1 MLGSVLSGAAKG
13 LLKKP
18 KKVDPNK
25 FAGKMENAKAD
36 SKPKGGALALRP
48 TESIVKVVD
57 IKPNEGKVNAKGG
70 PLAEIQEGVH
80 SIVLALSNESKAK
93 KKRLKV
99 KRKNQEKKWRSFL
112 ESLSEIGKVGGAIG
126 GAIASKAGVGNLLS
140 NIWKTIGI
148 LFVGW
153 MMNYLPK
160 IITFIQKFVD
170 VVGKIVKFVEPIV
183 KALWATMVW
192 ITDKG
197 TKLFAMLIGV
207 EPDEALNNSI
217 IKNFTEIQKR
227 IPLIEAIFATFAV
240 LKAKSVIGGNR
251 TNRTNT
257 KSRTSNVKPKTSKTT
272 IKTSTKDSKLIRSRH
287 GTNAQRIYDNARQN
301 GKTIPQSNAAVN
313 KALKRGQIISKPDSG
328 LSSLGKSKG
337 KILKHGL
344 KRSVK
349 RGAIKLLG
357 KGAVK
362 TVGKLFGRIPI
373 VGSLIVAIS
382 QLLAGEPLG
391 KALFMGVGAG
401 LGGLLGSFIPI
412 PVVGTLLGE
421 GIGMFIGELLYEGM
435 MGKGWG
441 AAGKKLKDTLMGII
455 TGAGKI
461 GQAFIKWLFGG
472 GLAGMLGNAGKA
484 IANWFK
490 TGASNFINNF
500 PEIPI
505 PAITFAS
512 LLSGPLEKMLGGM
525 YTMNVIPTVDFK
537 KGDDSKA
544 WYDPRRHTGGA
555 SVGLTSIKNLIEK
568 MDYGL
573 QDILGT
579 IFNVIPGLSRLVEG
593 GKVDGIPNLG
603 LLAFPPLLIPHL
615 IKSFFPKAP
624 GSESGTTGPVAKKNI
639 LGITMSDE
647 HQSDEYLQQRDG
659 GELQTDLEPSRAA
672 SQEKEQTASSISES
686 ASYDKQD
693 GKVSSGIIPVPV
705 NQMQT
710 GTSGGS
716 SGGASSSGVNKY
728 DAVSD
733 FKKTMVL
740 AKLYPG

>member
-1 MLGSVLSGAAKG
+1 MLGSILGGAAKG
-13 LLKKP
+13 LMKKP
-18 KKVDPNK
+18 KKINPDK
-25 FAGKMENAKAD
+25 FAGKMEETKE
-36 SKPKGGALALRP
+36 SSGSKGGALALSP
-48 TESIVKVVD
+48 SESIVKVVD
-57 IKPNEGKVNAKGG
+57 IKPNEPKVKVKGG

-80 SIVLALSNESKAK
+80 SIVVALSNESKAK
-93 KKRLKV
+93 KKRLKA
-99 KRKNQEKKWRSFL
+99 KRKNQEKKKRAFL
-112 ESLSEIGKVGGAIG
+112 ESLSEIAKVGGAIG
-126 GAIASKAGVGNLLS
+126 GAIASKSGVGNLLS

-153 MMNYLPK
+153 MMNHLPK
-160 IITFIQKFVD
+160 IIAFIQKFVEI
-170 VVGKIVKFVEPIV
+170 VGKIGKFLEPIV
-183 KALWATMVW
+183 KAVFATMVW

-197 TKLFAMLIGV
+197 TKLTAMLVGV
-207 EPDEALNNSI
+207 DPDEALNNSI

-240 LKAKSVIGGNR
+240 LKAKNIGGNR
-251 TNRTNT
+251 TNNRNNNRNNRRNRTNNRRNYNRRLSQNRT
-257 KSRTSNVKPKTSKTT
+257 ASRATRQRFARRFGGDAARRRFGGQVVRGRNLHRVGGRITSGSLSRTNQ
-272 IKTSTKDSKLIRSRH
+272 IGGSR
-287 GTNAQRIYDNARQN
+287 
-301 GKTIPQSNAAVN
+301 
-313 KALKRGQIISKPDSG
+313 
-328 LSSLGKSKG
+328 
-337 KILKHGL
+337 ILKGGL
-344 KRSVK
+344 QKSLK

-435 MGKGWG
+435 MGKGWA
-441 AAGKKLKDTLMGII
+441 AAGKKLKDTLMGIVS
-455 TGAGKI
+455 GAGKI
-461 GQAFIKWLFGG
+461 GKAFIKWLFGG

-484 IANWFK
+484 IANFFK

-505 PAITFAS
+505 PSITFAS

-525 YTMNVIPTVDFK
+525 YTMNVIPTVDIK

-544 WYDPRRHTGGA
+544 WYDPRRHTSG
-555 SVGLTSIKNLIEK
+555 VDLGLTSIKNLIEG

-579 IFNVIPGLSRLVEG
+579 IFNLIPGLSRLVDG

-624 GSESGTTGPVAKKNI
+624 GGGGGGGDGIKRNI
-639 LGITMSDE
+639 LGVPLKEE
-647 HQSDEYLQQRDG
+647 HQDG
-659 GELQTDLEPSRAA
+659 GAADDVTELEPSHST
-672 SQEKEQTASSISES
+672 SQKTEQNASSISHS
-686 ASYDKQD
+686 ASYDRVDVKESGRGD
-693 GKVSSGIIPVPV
+693 GIIPVPV
-705 NQMQT
+705 NQMQG

-716 SGGASSSGVNKY
+716 GGSGGGASSGGVNKY
-728 DAVSD
+728 DVVSD
-733 FKKTMVL
+733 LKKTMVL